1 MIRCGARQRR
11 LAGQAPA
18 QRRTLLLAFVDAPRS
33 TSIRVTARLPDSA
46 ARCSGVRPPC
56 ASCAACIPA
65 RRALCA
71 LCALCGAPSSRAGG
85 AHVVFEGHVSAPAL
99 QQCLRR
105 CVVASQRLQPRGG
118 HC

>member
-65 RRALCA
+65 APRLVRIVRFVRSAEQQGRGCA
-71 LCALCGAPSSRAGG
+71 
-85 AHVVFEGHVSAPAL
+85 
-99 QQCLRR
+99 
-105 CVVASQRLQPRGG
+105 RGL
-118 HC
+118 